1 VAFQELT
8 NKCRTWWAH
17 IEQECRVAKCHGV
30 DGYIRAKILA
40 SWAKSLG
47 GHTILQNEDFFG
59 GDLNYPTLTESSTSV
74 LQKYPYCQFC
84 SIWVPKLVFLRVNF
98 GFKVCDSAT
107 LQECGKHRILE
118 MQINL
123 TKCSDKATAGF
134 WILLEEALFS
144 FLAAQCTA
152 FSRLLPLLLLL
163 LLFHTSNRNNRVNLF
178 FDLPNS
184 ALDPLDLLHHH
195 PHRLV
200 H

>member
-1 VAFQELT
+1 M
-8 NKCRTWWAH
+8 
-17 IEQECRVAKCHGV
+17 
-30 DGYIRAKILA
+30 
-40 SWAKSLG
+40 
-47 GHTILQNEDFFG
+47 QNEDFFG

-163 LLFHTSNRNNRVNLF
+163 LLFHTSNRNNRVNLEHF
-178 FDLPNS
+178 ERILSSTRFS
-184 ALDPLDLLHHH
+184 MSVF
-195 PHRLV
+195 V
-200 H
+200 HGQIEGKLAVVRCVKRSSFL